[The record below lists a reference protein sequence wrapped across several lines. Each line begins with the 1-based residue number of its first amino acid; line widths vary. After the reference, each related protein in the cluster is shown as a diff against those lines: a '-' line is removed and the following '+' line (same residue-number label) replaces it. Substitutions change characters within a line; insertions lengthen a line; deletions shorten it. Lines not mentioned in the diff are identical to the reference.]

1 MIFDQYANHK
11 RYLGISNSLDLILS
25 FLQTS
30 DLTSLPLGRIDL
42 DGSRVYCNHFIYE
55 THAITDDLLFESHT
69 NCVDVH
75 FILKGKELIAI
86 TPTSSL
92 VETDRLLQ
100 SDTVL
105 YTGAPDYCIPMS
117 DHSLLVVFPNEGH
130 MPQLVYEEVMQIDKI
145 VFKIRLD

>member
-1 MIFDQYANHK
+1 MIFDQHATHK
-11 RYLGISNSLDLILS
+11 QYLEISSGLDLIFS

-30 DLTSLPLGRIDL
+30 DLTSLPMGRIDL

-69 NCVDVH
+69 NYVDVH
-75 FILKGKELIAI
+75 FILSGKELIAI

-92 VETDRLLQ
+92 VETKRLLQ

-105 YTGAPDYCIPMS
+105 YAGVADYFIPMS
-117 DHSLLVVFPNEGH
+117 EHSLLVVFPNEGH
-130 MPQLVYEEVMQIDKI
+130 MPQLVYEKVMEIDKI
-145 VFKIRLD
+145 VFKIRLN